1 MYERTMNSKKYI
13 WIWFAGVVYFVII
26 PVVLVI
32 VFLFSDLLKDVLLLY
47 PDAPTVLSLLGSNFL
62 HTDLFHLLSNLVLYL
77 LLLVFVFSFDALT
90 NRPMLFV
97 NMLLLFVVLPL
108 VASFVTVVGFLFIGV
123 NLPSLGFSAVVAG
136 VFGYLAFSLLHY
148 IRDYHGVVFQRSIFQ
163 LLWFILYINLALI
176 SLIYGY
182 YLGVVVL
189 GVLIGLSLYY
199 TYTDLGKI
207 FELGKTVQ
215 SRFHRVLILLGL
227 FFCISTVTQALFPE
241 RVVVDG
247 MVVNILAHYVG
258 YMVGFF
264 VPAMVSVFL
273 IERRKK

>member
-1 MYERTMNSKKYI
+1 MDLCRFLYRFIEGISL
-13 WIWFAGVVYFVII
+13 AGFFV
-26 PVVLVI
+26 
-32 VFLFSDLLKDVLLLY
+32 
-47 PDAPTVLSLLGSNFL
+47 LGL
-62 HTDLFHLLSNLVLYL
+62 
-77 LLLVFVFSFDALT
+77 
-90 NRPMLFV
+90 NR
-97 NMLLLFVVLPL
+97 
-108 VASFVTVVGFLFIGV
+108 ACR
-123 NLPSLGFSAVVAG
+123 GFSAVVAG
-136 VFGYLAFSLLHY
+136 LFGYLAFSLLHY
-148 IRDYHGVVFQRSIFQ
+148 IKEYHMVRFERSIFQ

-182 YLGVVVL
+182 YLGAVVL

-207 FELGKTVQ
+207 FELGKTVR

-264 VPAMVSVFL
+264 VPAVVSVFL

>member
-1 MYERTMNSKKYI
+1 MNSKKDF
-13 WIWFAGVVYFVII
+13 WIWCAGFVYFVVV
-26 PVVLVI
+26 PLVLVI
-32 VFLFSDLLKDVLLLY
+32 VFLFSDLLKESLVLY
-47 PDAPTVLSLLGSNFL
+47 PNAPTVLSLLGSNFF
-62 HTDLFHLLSNLVLYL
+62 HTDLSHLLSNLVLYVVL
-77 LLLVFVFSFDALT
+77 MVCVFSFDALT
-90 NRPMLFV
+90 NPKMLYV

-108 VASFVTVVGFLFIGV
+108 VVSIANVVGFFFIDV
-123 NLPSLGFSAVVAG
+123 NLACYGFSAVVAG
-136 VFGYLAFSLLHY
+136 LFGYLAFSLLHY
-148 IRDYHGVVFQRSIFQ
+148 IKEYHMVRFERSIFQ

-182 YLGVVVL
+182 YLGAVVL

-207 FELGKTVQ
+207 FELGKTVR

-241 RVVVDG
+241 QLLVNG

-264 VPAMVSVFL
+264 VPAVVSVY
-273 IERRKK
+273 IVERRKE

>member
-1 MYERTMNSKKYI
+1 
-13 WIWFAGVVYFVII
+13 VVY
-26 PVVLVI
+26 LVHQPC
-32 VFLFSDLLKDVLLLY
+32 VDLFDLR
-47 PDAPTVLSLLGSNFL
+47 VLSWGGG
-62 HTDLFHLLSNLVLYL
+62 
-77 LLLVFVFSFDALT
+77 A
-90 NRPMLFV
+90 
-97 NMLLLFVVLPL
+97 
-108 VASFVTVVGFLFIGV
+108 
-123 NLPSLGFSAVVAG
+123 
-136 VFGYLAFSLLHY
+136 
-148 IRDYHGVVFQRSIFQ
+148 
-163 LLWFILYINLALI
+163 
-176 SLIYGY
+176 
-182 YLGVVVL
+182 

-264 VPAMVSVFL
+264 VPAMVSVF
-273 IERRKK
+273 